1 MDSNV
6 PKPRLDKQRAN
17 ERPHILVVTDDPDL
31 TEFLTEGLPLG
42 GFWVSVIANGLQALE
57 VFRLRQ
63 FDLIVI
69 DADMQSFDAFEF
81 LRRLRGASDL
91 DPAGHKRT
99 EAPAVMMATST
110 MPRDFEPEAL
120 DIKKT
125 LRAPMDLEEIVVALH
140 LVFQEW
146 REANPH
152 SPLADSANLA
162 R

>member
-1 MDSNV
+1 MDSYT
-6 PKPRLDKQRAN
+6 PKPRLDRQRAN

-31 TEFLTEGLPLG
+31 TSFLTEGLPLG

-63 FDLIVI
+63 FDLVVL
-69 DADMQSFDAFEF
+69 DADMQSFDAIEF
-81 LRRLRGASDL
+81 LRRLRGASTL
-91 DPAGHKRT
+91 DPAGVKRT
-99 EAPAVMMATST
+99 EAPVVILTT
-110 MPRDFEPEAL
+110 TPMPRDFDPHFL
-120 DIKKT
+120 GVKSI
-125 LRAPMDLEEIVVALH
+125 LQAPLELEEIVVSLH
-140 LVFQEW
+140 QVFQEW